1 MSSTPAIARCGG
13 HDGPSRAVA
22 SVRGCAD
29 ESAQA
34 AASDDAPGEAPSV
47 QHMRDLLLPFAACSS
62 ARTALISAEEAAM
75 VDDAAR
81 SLATRIRAVAAEK
94 RARERGEAAA
104 QVASASV
111 YGAAKRKE
119 QEGERARRRGTARA
133 ILGGDERIV
142 GIPMCRP
149 MRHSLAPAALRGL

>member
-62 ARTALISAEEAAM
+62 ARKAQISLDEAAM
-75 VDDAAR
+75 IADDAR
-81 SLATRIRAVAAEK
+81 SLATRIWAAAAEK
-94 RARERGEAAA
+94 RARARGAVSA
-104 QVASASV
+104 QVVSEPV
-111 YGAAKRKE
+111 HGAAKRKE

-142 GIPMCRP
+142 GIPMCSP